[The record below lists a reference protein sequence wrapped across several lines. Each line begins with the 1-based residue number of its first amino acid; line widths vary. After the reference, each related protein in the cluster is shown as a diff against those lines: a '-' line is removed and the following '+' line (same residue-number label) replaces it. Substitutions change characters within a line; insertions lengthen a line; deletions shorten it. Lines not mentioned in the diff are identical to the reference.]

1 MLKIGKM
8 TDYAMLVLSA
18 MAKNPD
24 AIMSA
29 ASIAEALG
37 LSVPTV
43 SKILKTLGD
52 AGLVSSVRGAEG
64 GYHLGKPAKDICI
77 TEVIE
82 AMEGDL
88 AMTECCESAN
98 NCTLGAS
105 CSMQDNWLK
114 INQLI
119 KSLLSRLSILD
130 MAGPISLE
138 EVLHGK

>member
-8 TDYAMLVLSA
+8 TDYAMLILST
-18 MAKNPD
+18 MAKEP
-24 AIMSA
+24 ALVMSA
-29 ASIAEALG
+29 ASLAESLH

-64 GYHLGKPAKDICI
+64 GYHLGKEAAAIRL

-98 NCTLGAS
+98 L
-105 CSMQDNWLK
+105 CSMGNTCAMQDNWFK
-114 INQLI
+114 INNLI
-119 KSLLSRLSILD
+119 KSLLSRISILE
-130 MAGPISLE
+130 MSGPITLE
-138 EVLHGK
+138 GVLHGK